1 MRNHRKAVLFIS
13 NVIDSPI
20 YRQIIQTLLQNNW
33 DVTYIFFGKET
44 ESLMKYAESLGLKVS
59 FYQNLSRKKAF
70 SHIFKIG
77 ILILRIKPII
87 TMTFGQ
93 TATLIGFTASTFSS
107 KSTRIYLR
115 MHTSMNK
122 VEKYRFG
129 SFYDRFSNFLAHK
142 IIVPNDNTKE
152 YLIGRES
159 VNSDSIEVI
168 SFGFE
173 LDDFKH
179 LDEDRKQRFQEKYKF
194 YPEFFYI
201 GIASRFAP
209 AKGLEYS
216 IPAIAKLMDE
226 YPNIRLVLTGVGE
239 RITNEFQ
246 SLLTQLDTDRYMLI
260 DRVVDMSAFY
270 NCIDLFVHTP
280 IDSTVESFGLVY
292 VEAMATG
299 LPCVF
304 TLSGIAKEIAVN
316 DVNCLV
322 VDYRNE
328 SSIHNAIK
336 RIYNDADLTF
346 KISSQSSIAV
356 IEFDMK
362 KMCDRYLQI
371 FESELNSLKNSKT

>member
-1 MRNHRKAVLFIS
+1 MRNHRKAVVCIS

-20 YRQIIQTLLQNNW
+20 YRQIIRTLIQNNW

-44 ESLMKYAESLGLKVS
+44 KSLMKYAESLGLKVL
-59 FYQNLSRKKAF
+59 FYQNLSRTKAF
-70 SHIFKIG
+70 SYVFKIG

-93 TATLIGFTASTFSS
+93 TATLIGFTSSTFSS

-122 VEKYRFG
+122 VERHRFG

-142 IIVPNDNTKE
+142 IVVPNDNTKE
-152 YLIGRES
+152 YLIGCES

-179 LDEDRKQRFQEKYKF
+179 LNEDRKQKFQEEYGLNIDL
-194 YPEFFYI
+194 FYI

-226 YPNIRLVLTGVGE
+226 YPNIRLVLAGVGE

-246 SLLTQLDTDRYMLI
+246 SLLTQLDTDRYLLI
-260 DRVVDMSAFY
+260 DRVADMSAFY
-270 NCIDLFVHTP
+270 NSIDLFVHTP

-299 LPCVF
+299 LPCIF
-304 TLSGIAKEIAVN
+304 TLSGIAKDIAVH

-322 VDYRNE
+322 VEYKNE
-328 SSIHNAIK
+328 SSIYNAIK
-336 RIYNDADLTF
+336 RIYNDAELAL
-346 KISSQSSIAV
+346 KISSHSSVAV

-362 KMCDRYLQI
+362 KMCYKYLQI
-371 FESELNSLKNSKT
+371 FEKELNSLKNSKT